1 MERMRDGETVAPAG
15 KAGHLE
21 KSPNKV
27 MRLGLPAQVAGFIR
41 EQVVRGALKPGDRLP
56 TEQEFAA
63 EHGVSR
69 AVIRE
74 AVAKLR
80 HEGLVVSR
88 QGLGVFVASPDAANS
103 LTLEPNSLAEP
114 EDYRHL
120 YDLRLIL
127 ESGAAAMA
135 AEHCTAEDLADIERC
150 IDNMAKVDELH
161 RDYVETDISFHRA
174 VAAATKNPF
183 VALFIAFV
191 DVKLKESIYVA
202 LRSLDFAQTRAISER
217 EHRAIFEAIRARD
230 PGAAADA
237 MRAHLRNS
245 SRRLGL

>member
-1 MERMRDGETVAPAG
+1 MENQP
-15 KAGHLE
+15 K
-21 KSPNKV
+21 KV
-27 MRLGLPAQVAGFIR
+27 LRLGLPSQVAGFIR
-41 EQVVRGALKPGDRLP
+41 QEIVRGELKPGDQLP
-56 TEQEFAA
+56 TEQELAS

-69 AVIRE
+69 AVLRE
-74 AVAKLR
+74 AIAKLR

-88 QGLGVFVASPDAANS
+88 QGLGVFVASPDAATS
-103 LTLEPNSLAEP
+103 LTLEPNRLAQP

-120 YDLRLIL
+120 YELRLIL

-135 AEHCTAEDLADIERC
+135 AQHCTDEDLAEIERC
-150 IDNMAKVDELH
+150 IDAMARVEELH

-174 VAAATKNPF
+174 VAAATRNPF

-191 DVKLKESIYVA
+191 DVKLKESIYLA
-202 LRSLDFAQTRAISER
+202 LRSLDFLQTRAISER

-230 PGAAADA
+230 PAAADAA
-237 MRAHLRNS
+237 MRAHLQNS

>member
-1 MERMRDGETVAPAG
+1 MENQP
-15 KAGHLE
+15 K
-21 KSPNKV
+21 KV
-27 MRLGLPAQVAGFIR
+27 MRLGLPSQVAGFVR
-41 EQVVRGALKPGDRLP
+41 QELLRGALKPGDRLP
-56 TEQEFAA
+56 TEQELAT

-69 AVIRE
+69 AVVRE
-74 AVAKLR
+74 AIAKLR

-88 QGLGVFVASPDAANS
+88 QGIGVFVASPDSANS
-103 LTLEPNSLAEP
+103 LTLEPDSLAQP

-135 AEHCTAEDLADIERC
+135 AEHCTAEDLAEIERC
-150 IDNMAKVDELH
+150 IVAMAEVDELH
-161 RDYVETDISFHRA
+161 RDYVETDIAFHRA
-174 VAAATKNPF
+174 VAAATRNPF

-191 DVKLKESIYVA
+191 DVKLKESIYLA
-202 LRSLDFAQTRAISER
+202 LRSLDFIQTRAISER
-217 EHRAIFEAIRARD
+217 EHRAIYEAIRARD
-230 PGAAADA
+230 PVAADAA

>member
-1 MERMRDGETVAPAG
+1 
-15 KAGHLE
+15 LE
-21 KSPNKV
+21 NQPKKV
-27 MRLGLPAQVAGFIR
+27 MRLGLPSQVAGFVR
-41 EQVVRGALKPGDRLP
+41 QELLRGALKPGDRLP
-56 TEQEFAA
+56 TEQELAT

-69 AVIRE
+69 AVVRE
-74 AVAKLR
+74 AIAKLR

-88 QGLGVFVASPDAANS
+88 QGIGVFVASPDSANS
-103 LTLEPNSLAEP
+103 LTLEPDSLAQP

-135 AEHCTAEDLADIERC
+135 AEHCTAEDLAEIERC
-150 IDNMAKVDELH
+150 IVAMAEVDELH
-161 RDYVETDISFHRA
+161 RDYVETDIAFHRA
-174 VAAATKNPF
+174 VAAATRNPF

-191 DVKLKESIYVA
+191 DVKLKESIYLA
-202 LRSLDFAQTRAISER
+202 LRSLDFIQTRAISER
-217 EHRAIFEAIRARD
+217 EHRAIYEAIRARD
-230 PGAAADA
+230 PVAADAA